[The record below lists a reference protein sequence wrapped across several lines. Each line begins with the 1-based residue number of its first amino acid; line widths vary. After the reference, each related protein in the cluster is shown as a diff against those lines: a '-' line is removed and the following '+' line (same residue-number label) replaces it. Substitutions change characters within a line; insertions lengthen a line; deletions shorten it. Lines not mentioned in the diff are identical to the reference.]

1 MGFFG
6 VTQQVSALACCTI
19 IPVPMVVVVVIRIPS
34 TSATTTA
41 ANILDFF
48 IAYSILQK

>member
-1 MGFFG
+1 MGLVG
-6 VTQQVSALACCTI
+6 VTQQVSALACCTN

-34 TSATTTA
+34 TAATATA

-48 IAYSILQK
+48 IAYSILER